1 MRTGENLQ
9 DLGLGFEFLDT
20 TRSII
25 NKRKID
31 KLDAMKSWYFYF
43 VKGTVSRIDK
53 TQISRKYLQDSYLMK
68 NLYLIDTM
76 KP

>member
-9 DLGLGFEFLDT
+9 DLGLGIEFLDT

-31 KLDAMKSWYFYF
+31 KLDAMKSWYFYS
-43 VKGTVSRIDK
+43 VKGTDSRIDK
-53 TQISRKYLQDSYLMK
+53 TQIIRKYLQNSYLMK

-76 KP
+76 NP